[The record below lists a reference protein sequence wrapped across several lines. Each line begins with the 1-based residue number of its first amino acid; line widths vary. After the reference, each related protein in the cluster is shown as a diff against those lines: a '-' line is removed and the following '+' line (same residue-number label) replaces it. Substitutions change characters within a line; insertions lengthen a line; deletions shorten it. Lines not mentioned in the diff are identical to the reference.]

1 MLIDI
6 FELQRVNKW
15 LETTRHLLRGVWID
29 DKDRPHLVV
38 SGILAVAIFTHGLCF
53 SVTSY
58 LGQRLITPLAVLM
71 WWREMA
77 GEVEIGT
84 RMRDHA
90 TSYYPWLRVRIMV
103 TKQRK

>member
-53 SVTSY
+53 SVTVFCHELSWPALNY
-58 LGQRLITPLAVLM
+58 P
-71 WWREMA
+71 A
-77 GEVEIGT
+77 GGFHVVA
-84 RMRDHA
+84 RDGGRGGDRNQDA
-90 TSYYPWLRVRIMV
+90 
-103 TKQRK
+103 